1 MIEIREIWQAASVT
15 DIAIRQ
21 YIEKRIAELL
31 PYTLEE
37 LGPILVVEATDDLQ
51 AVNAACGFDVCRNRY
66 SGKHYTDPDFHP
78 PWESIVDYG
87 TFHSILWVTGQD
99 GSGVE
104 LIVPKTLGLTELLEM
119 CRLYGIPREF

>member
-1 MIEIREIWQAASVT
+1 MIIIRDTSQAVLVT

-37 LGPILVVEATDDLQ
+37 LGPILVVEPTDDLQ
-51 AVNAACGFDVCRNRY
+51 AINAACEFDVCRNHY
-66 SGKHYTDPDFHP
+66 SGKHYNDPDFLP

-87 TFHSILWVTGQD
+87 TFHSILLVTGQD

-119 CRLYGIPREF
+119 CRLYAISSEH